1 MNNQCLE
8 CAWRFINETGHCYM
22 FKDAPEFRCMK
33 RKTDLAKPVV
43 PLDEDWKFALTDEE
57 AGFAPSEGGVK
68 P

>member
-1 MNNQCLE
+1 
-8 CAWRFINETGHCYM
+8 M